1 MVEQGWPRQFTVV
14 WDPGQSCLPA
24 YSPGKGCA
32 VNNNNSG
39 SGRGDEPNMKIEEL
53 LQRVVKEGASDGF
66 VSADVAPSIKVD
78 GEIFP
83 VSDHA
88 LSDEEA
94 EALVLSTMSAAQRE
108 EFLAHN
114 ECNFALSHET
124 LGRFRV
130 SAFIQRGKCGLVLRR
145 IESRIPR
152 VEELDLPP
160 IINELAMTKRGLI
173 IFVGATGTGKS
184 TSLAAMVGH
193 RNRNSRGHIISIEDP
208 IEFIHDHAGCIVTQR
223 EVGMD
228 TESFDVALKNTL
240 RQAPDVIL
248 IGEVRSADNMAQAL
262 TFAETGHL
270 CLCTLHANNAN
281 QALDRIQSFFPANQ
295 HAQIWMD
302 LSLNLKAMIAQQLL
316 PTRDGKG
323 RTPVVE
329 ILLNSPLVADYIRK
343 GEVHLIKELMA
354 KSTEL
359 GMQTLDQ
366 ALFKAYEAG
375 KISEE
380 EAIRHADSAND
391 VRLMIKMHNKGSF
404 TMDDGMALSYDK
416 PDETGRWV
424 RR

>member
-1 MVEQGWPRQFTVV
+1 
-14 WDPGQSCLPA
+14 
-24 YSPGKGCA
+24 
-32 VNNNNSG
+32 
-39 SGRGDEPNMKIEEL
+39 MKIEEL

-66 VSADVAPSIKVD
+66 ISADVAPSIKVD

-83 VSDHA
+83 VSDHP
-88 LSDEEA
+88 LSEEEA
-94 EALVLSTMSAAQRE
+94 QLMVLSTMSDAQKE
-108 EFLAHN
+108 EFLERH
-114 ECNFALSHET
+114 ECNFALAREG

-130 SAFIQRGKCGLVLRR
+130 SAFVQRGKCGLVLRR
-145 IESRIPR
+145 IESVIPR
-152 VEELDLPP
+152 VEDLDLPP
-160 IINELAMTKRGLI
+160 IINKLAMTKRGLI
-173 IFVGATGTGKS
+173 VFVGATGTGKS

-208 IEFIHDHAGCIVTQR
+208 IEFIHEHAGCIVTQR

-228 TESFDVALKNTL
+228 TDSFETALKNTL

-295 HAQIWMD
+295 HSQVWMD
-302 LSLNLKAMIAQQLL
+302 LSLNLKAMVAQQLL

-329 ILLNSPLVADYIRK
+329 ILLNTPLVADYIRK

-366 ALFKAYEAG
+366 ALFRAYEAG

-380 EAIRHADSAND
+380 EAVRHADSAND

-404 TMDDGMALSYDK
+404 SLDEDVGLSYDK
-416 PDETGRWV
+416 TEDTGRWV